1 MLRRL
6 QPLATKLLT
15 GRQTRHWQDNAPHM
29 APTIALFILS
39 IQSELYRSFSAHLL
53 NAFLSSH
60 CSADWLILHNDCHYL
75 NPVIGQVKMVTGD
88 AGGGGGNGH
97 HHHQQ
102 HQQPLCLHARDNGVK
117 RCTVGAE
124 TGHEG
129 AHDLAVIWDRLTIA
143 IESELWG
150 ENACQHHRLIC
161 IAPLNSPKMKAA
173 HQKMRTILLCTN
185 SGGS

>member
-1 MLRRL
+1 MLLRL
-6 QPLATKLLT
+6 QPLATKLLA
-15 GRQTRHWQDNAPHM
+15 GRQTGHWQDNAPHM

-53 NAFLSSH
+53 NASLSSH

-102 HQQPLCLHARDNGVK
+102 QHQQPLCLHAWGHDVK
-117 RCTVGAE
+117 RYTVGTE

-143 IESELWG
+143 IESEFWEEKRMQTSPFDLHSTSQFA
-150 ENACQHHRLIC
+150 ENG
-161 IAPLNSPKMKAA
+161 
-173 HQKMRTILLCTN
+173 
-185 SGGS
+185 GGSPEDADDFALHEQWW